1 MLCFLTFF
9 SSFHCSSVAH
19 HSDPRVL
26 SPVPLLPNSP
36 RGPPPSRRVVRSEA
50 QVQGYQR
57 RARPCSQRHDLSL
70 RRSRGAAL
78 CPSNTDVCLL
88 TVVPTFP
95 GLLEAPVS
103 CLLVWS
109 FQLPSAV
116 SDQNKNRQS
125 SSSCP
130 LILIFS
136 TCRFWALVAM
146 MPLTV
151 AATES
156 GWFKWRARFRKKIMP
171 TWFFSDDVKTK
182 ANLALA
188 LRRGA
193 S

>member
-1 MLCFLTFF
+1 M
-9 SSFHCSSVAH
+9 AH

-36 RGPPPSRRVVRSEA
+36 WGPPPSRRVVRSEA

-70 RRSRGAAL
+70 SGSRGAAL

-109 FQLPSAV
+109 FQAAFCCV
-116 SDQNKNRQS
+116 CDQNKNRRS

-130 LILIFS
+130 LILIFP
-136 TCRFWALVAM
+136 TCRFWVLVAT

-156 GWFKWRARFRKKIMP
+156 GWFRWRARFRKKIMP

-182 ANLALA
+182 ANLARA